1 MNGLIKSKG
10 RIINFKSK
18 RGLII
23 LPFLFIMLFI
33 VRLSVIVG
41 VSMEPTLLDG
51 QRVLA
56 LINIEHFYKP
66 KIDDLILVK
75 KKSYDDKILIKRV
88 VGVPGD
94 LIEIR
99 NNKLY
104 RNGIL
109 VEEDYIKEGMITNNL
124 VAKLSDDE
132 IFILGDNRNRS
143 VDSRI
148 PTVGKVK
155 IKDEVVGR
163 LFFNLRTF
171 KFI

>member
-1 MNGLIKSKG
+1 MNGLMKSKG

-23 LPFLFIMLFI
+23 LPFLFIILFF

-51 QRVLA
+51 HRTMA
-56 LINIEHFYKP
+56 LVNITRFYEP
-66 KIDDLILVK
+66 KINDLVLVK
-75 KKSYDDKILIKRV
+75 KKAYDDKILVKRV

-94 LIEIR
+94 VIEIR

-109 VEEDYIKEGMITNNL
+109 VEEDYIKEEMITNNL

-132 IFILGDNRNRS
+132 IFILGDNRNKS
-143 VDSRI
+143 LDSRI
-148 PTVGKVK
+148 PTIGIVK
-155 IKDEVVGR
+155 IKDEVIGKVI
-163 LFFNLRTF
+163 FNLSTF
-171 KFI
+171 KFM